1 MIQPPSFDFERT
13 LAGGGP
19 LIGMDEVGRG
29 ALAGPVAVGACL
41 AGEGDFPAGLT
52 DSKLLTPARRTQLF
66 PEVATWARALAVGM
80 ASAAEVDA
88 LGITGALRLA
98 GVRALETIARSGV
111 KQPVV
116 LLDGS
121 HDWLSV
127 PEDLFGGALEAG
139 GALGG
144 PLGGPL
150 GGALDA
156 GGAIGG
162 ALDAGGAR
170 SSALGSSDTALTAT
184 PSSCPENPADLAA
197 RLRALRLRGVVTR
210 VKADLTCV
218 SVAAA
223 SVAAKVARDN
233 LMATVPDPGYGF
245 AQHKGYG
252 AKTHR
257 DALTRLGASPLHRW
271 SWNLGAGVK
280 VDKR

>member
-98 GVRALETIARSGV
+98 GVRALETIARSGI

-127 PEDLFGGALEAG
+127 PEDLFGGALE
-139 GALGG
+139 
-144 PLGGPL
+144 
-150 GGALDA
+150 
-156 GGAIGG
+156 
-162 ALDAGGAR
+162 AGGAR

>member
-52 DSKLLTPARRTQLF
+52 DSKLLTPARRTELF
-66 PEVATWARALAVGM
+66 PEVAAWARALAVGM

-127 PEDLFGGALEAG
+127 PEDLFGGELEAG

-144 PLGGPL
+144 PLGG
-150 GGALDA
+150 ALE
-156 GGAIGG
+156 
-162 ALDAGGAR
+162 AGGAR

-184 PSSCPENPADLAA
+184 PSSCPENLADLAA
-197 RLRALRLRGVVTR
+197 RLRDLRLRGVVTR